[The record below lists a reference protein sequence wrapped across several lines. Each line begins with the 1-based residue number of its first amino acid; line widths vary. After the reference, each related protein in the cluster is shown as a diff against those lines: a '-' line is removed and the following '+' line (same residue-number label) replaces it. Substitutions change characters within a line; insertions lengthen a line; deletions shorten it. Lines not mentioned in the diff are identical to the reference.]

1 MAVQKHM
8 LCTVQFSS
16 GAWQLKPGCEI
27 EIGQLIAVI
36 FDLFCGA
43 RRAHTNPR
51 ARLLVSGDAFVR
63 VSPIDLE
70 KKYSKLELT
79 ILLTSTA
86 TAAAL
91 AG

>member
-1 MAVQKHM
+1 M

-27 EIGQLIAVI
+27 EIGQLIAAI

-63 VSPIDLE
+63 VTPIDLE
-70 KKYSKLELT
+70 KIFETRINDTTNLECDGCGARGMML
-79 ILLTSTA
+79 
-86 TAAAL
+86 
-91 AG
+91 